1 MTTALQSIAI
11 KARTHP
17 KHRFQNLYKLLD
29 SRLLFSSWGSLNKHA
44 ASGIDNMTCADYNEG
59 LFERLSQ
66 IGQKLRHKSYRSNAV
81 KRIYIPKANG
91 KQRPLGL
98 PTVEDKLV
106 QQSASYL
113 LQSIWEQDF
122 EPVSF
127 GYRPKLSAHN
137 ALETLRSGL
146 QQGIYGYV
154 VEADIKGFFD
164 NMNHAWLVKML
175 EQRVD
180 DKAFINLIKQWLKSP
195 IVEPTGQQHKPV
207 KGVPQGGLI
216 SPVLANIYLH
226 YVLDLWFEKVVKRRV
241 KGKAMLI
248 RYADDFVVAFQYRDD
263 ARDFYQG
270 LNSRLK
276 KFDLEVAPEKTRM
289 IRFSRHH
296 PKRENCF
303 EFLGFNFRWGLSRE
317 KKAVVMLRT
326 AKEKQKSSHK
336 KLYSWIKYNR
346 SLPIAVIMNR
356 VKKMVQGF
364 VNYFG
369 VPGNSKSITTY
380 QYHTRMT
387 LFKWL
392 NRRSQRRSYNWPEFN
407 HLLQCFNVTA
417 MRVRKRMQKGPA
429 LHGQIY
435 N

>member
-44 ASGIDNMTCADYNEG
+44 APGIDNMTCADYNEG

-164 NMNHAWLVKML
+164 NMNHAWLV
-175 EQRVD
+175 EQ
-180 DKAFINLIKQWLKSP
+180 
-195 IVEPTGQQHKPV
+195 
-207 KGVPQGGLI
+207 
-216 SPVLANIYLH
+216 
-226 YVLDLWFEKVVKRRV
+226 
-241 KGKAMLI
+241 
-248 RYADDFVVAFQYRDD
+248 
-263 ARDFYQG
+263 
-270 LNSRLK
+270 
-276 KFDLEVAPEKTRM
+276 
-289 IRFSRHH
+289 
-296 PKRENCF
+296 
-303 EFLGFNFRWGLSRE
+303 
-317 KKAVVMLRT
+317 
-326 AKEKQKSSHK
+326 
-336 KLYSWIKYNR
+336 
-346 SLPIAVIMNR
+346 
-356 VKKMVQGF
+356 
-364 VNYFG
+364 
-369 VPGNSKSITTY
+369 
-380 QYHTRMT
+380 
-387 LFKWL
+387 
-392 NRRSQRRSYNWPEFN
+392 
-407 HLLQCFNVTA
+407 
-417 MRVRKRMQKGPA
+417 
-429 LHGQIY
+429 
-435 N
+435 

>member
-1 MTTALQSIAI
+1 MD
-11 KARTHP
+11 
-17 KHRFQNLYKLLD
+17 N
-29 SRLLFSSWGSLNKHA
+29 RLLFSSWGSLNKHA

-66 IGQKLRHKSYRSNAV
+66 LGQKLRHKCYRSNAV

-146 QQGIYGYV
+146 QQGVYGYV

-164 NMNHAWLVKML
+164 NMNHVWLVKML
-175 EQRVD
+175 EQRID

-195 IVEPTGQQHKPV
+195 IVEPTGQRHKPV
-207 KGVPQGGLI
+207 RGVPQGGLI

-226 YVLDLWFEKVVKRRV
+226 YALDLWFEKVVKCRV

-263 ARDFYQG
+263 ARDFYQA

-336 KLYSWIKYNR
+336 KLYNWIKYNR
-346 SLPIAVIMNR
+346 SLPITAMMNR
-356 VKKMVQGF
+356 VKKMLQGF
-364 VNYFG
+364 VNYYG
-369 VPGNSKSITTY
+369 VPDNSKSVTRY

-407 HLLQCFNVTA
+407 HLLQCFNVIA
-417 MRVRKRMQKGPA
+417 MRVSKRMQKGPD
-429 LHGQIY
+429 LHGRIY

>member
-17 KHRFQNLYKLLD
+17 NHRFQNLYKLMD
-29 SRLLFSSWGSLNKHA
+29 NRLLFSSWGSLNKHA

-66 IGQKLRHKSYRSNAV
+66 LGQKLRHKCYRSNAV

-122 EPVSF
+122 ESVSF

-175 EQRVD
+175 EQRID

-195 IVEPTGQQHKPV
+195 IVEPTGQRHKPV
-207 KGVPQGGLI
+207 RGVPQGGLI

-226 YVLDLWFEKVVKRRV
+226 YALDLWFEKVVKRRV

-263 ARDFYQG
+263 ARDFYQA
-270 LNSRLK
+270 LSSRLK
-276 KFDLEVAPEKTRM
+276 KFNLEVAPEKTRM

-336 KLYSWIKYNR
+336 KLYNWIKYNR
-346 SLPIAVIMNR
+346 SLPITAMMNR
-356 VKKMVQGF
+356 VKKMLQGF

-407 HLLQCFNVTA
+407 HLLQCFNVIA
-417 MRVRKRMQKGPA
+417 MRVSKRMQKGPD
-429 LHGQIY
+429 LHGRIY

>member
-1 MTTALQSIAI
+1 MTTTLQSIAI

-17 KHRFQNLYKLLD
+17 KHRFQNLYKQMD

-44 ASGIDNMTCADYNEG
+44 APGIDNMTCADYNEG
-59 LFERLSQ
+59 LFEQLGQ
-66 IGQKLRHKSYRSNAV
+66 IGQKLRHKCYRSNAV

-122 EPVSF
+122 ESVSF
-127 GYRPKLSAHN
+127 GYRPRLSAHN

-164 NMNHAWLVKML
+164 NMNHAWLIRML
-175 EQRVD
+175 EQRID
-180 DKAFINLIKQWLKSP
+180 DKAFINLIKQWLKAP
-195 IVEPTGQQHKPV
+195 IIEPTGQKHKPT

-226 YVLDLWFEKVVKRRV
+226 YVLDLWFEKVVKR
-241 KGKAMLI
+241 KAEGEAMLI

-263 ARDFYQG
+263 ARDFYQA

-296 PKRENCF
+296 PKRENFF

-336 KLYSWIKYNR
+336 KLYDWIKYNR
-346 SLPIAVIMNR
+346 SLPIAVIMKR
-356 VKKMVQGF
+356 VKKMQQGF

-407 HLLQCFNVTA
+407 HLLQCFNVIA
-417 MRVRKRMQKGPA
+417 MRVRKRMQKGPD
-429 LHGQIY
+429 LHGRIY